1 MAQIQRP
8 SVRKDYARIVV
19 KAGTAMLTDG
29 SDRLDLG
36 VMTTLVHQ
44 IAGLHEQGKEML
56 LVSSGAVAAGRHALG
71 GARNDHDLPLR
82 QVLAAVGQG
91 QLMHT
96 YEQLFASHGIVVA
109 QALLSRRDIA
119 DRLGY
124 LNIRNTLL
132 GLLDNRVVPIINEN
146 DVVAVE
152 ELRGEAFGD
161 NDTLS
166 ALVANLV
173 DSDLLVM
180 LGEIDGLYS
189 ADPHVD
195 PDAELIP
202 LVERLN
208 ERYIE
213 DVAGPSWDSRGRGG
227 MTAKLEAARLAT
239 ASGVEVV
246 VAGGKG
252 PDVLSRLASGEVVG
266 TLFPPTGSKMESRKR
281 WMLSSLSNRAEIVV
295 DPGAVRALLS
305 KTSSL
310 LPAGITEVLG
320 AFDRGDIISILG
332 PDRSQVACGITSY
345 GSQEVEKIKGH
356 HSNRIGE
363 LAGSHYGDE
372 VVHRNNMV
380 IMQEVSDADRN

>member
-8 SVRKDYARIVV
+8 AVRKDYARIVV

-29 SDRLDLG
+29 SDQLDLG
-36 VMTTLVHQ
+36 VMTALVGQ
-44 IAGLHEQGKEML
+44 IASLHEQGKEIL
-56 LVSSGAVAAGRHALG
+56 LVSSGAVAAGRHAMG
-71 GARNDHDLPLR
+71 VARNDHDLPLR

-91 QLMHT
+91 HLMHT
-96 YEQLFASHGIVVA
+96 YEQLFASHRIVVA
-109 QALLSRRDIA
+109 QALLSRRDIT

-132 GLLDNRVVPIINEN
+132 GLLDRGVVPIINEN

-180 LGEIDGLYS
+180 LGEVEGLYT

-202 LVERLN
+202 FVERLSK
-208 ERYIE
+208 RYIE
-213 DVAGPSWDSRGRGG
+213 SVAGPSLDSRGRGG

-239 ASGVEVV
+239 ASGVQVV
-246 VAGGKG
+246 VAGGKS
-252 PDVLSRLASGEVVG
+252 PDALTRLASGEAVG
-266 TLFPPTGSKMESRKR
+266 TLFPPMGSKMESRKR

-295 DPGAVRALLS
+295 DVGAVRALVNKS
-305 KTSSL
+305 SSL

-320 AFDRGDIISILG
+320 RFDRGDTISILG

-345 GSQEVEKIKGH
+345 GSQEVDKIKGH
-356 HSNRIGE
+356 HSHRIGE

-380 IMQEVSDADRN
+380 IMQEGSDADRN

>member
-1 MAQIQRP
+1 MAQTQRP

-29 SDRLDLG
+29 SDQLDLN
-36 VMTTLVHQ
+36 VMTALVKQ
-44 IAGLHEQGKEML
+44 ITGLHEQGKEIL
-56 LVSSGAVAAGRHALG
+56 LVSSGAVAAGRHAMG
-71 GARNDHDLPLR
+71 VVRNDHDLPLR

-91 QLMHT
+91 HLMHI
-96 YEQLFASHGIVVA
+96 YEQLFASHDIIVA

-124 LNIRNTLL
+124 LNIRNTLM
-132 GLLDNRVVPIINEN
+132 GLLDRGVVPIINEN

-180 LGEIDGLYS
+180 LGEIDGLYT
-189 ADPHVD
+189 ADPHVY

-202 LVERLN
+202 FVERLS
-208 ERYIE
+208 ERYIV
-213 DVAGPSWDSRGRGG
+213 DVAGPSLDSRGRGG

-252 PDVLSRLASGEVVG
+252 SDALTRLASGGVIG
-266 TLFPPTGSKMESRKR
+266 TLFPATGSKMESRKR

-295 DPGAVRALLS
+295 DVGAVRALLNRS
-305 KTSSL
+305 SSL

-320 AFDRGDIISILG
+320 TFDRGDTISILG

-345 GSQEVEKIKGH
+345 GSDEVDKIKGH
-356 HSNRIGE
+356 HSHRIGE

-380 IMQEVSDADRN
+380 IMQEGPDADRN